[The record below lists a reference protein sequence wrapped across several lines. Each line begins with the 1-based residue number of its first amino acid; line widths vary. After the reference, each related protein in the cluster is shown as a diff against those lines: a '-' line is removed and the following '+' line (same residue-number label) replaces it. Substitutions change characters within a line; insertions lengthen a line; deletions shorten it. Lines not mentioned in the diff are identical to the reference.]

1 MIININPYDTGF
13 DENSH
18 VMKFA
23 AIARE
28 VSTNT
33 AATGPGL
40 NSSKPPS
47 FLPPSNAASRAPSRL
62 KDARTGPSYNLG
74 VSTNHTFARKVVLSL
89 DGSINDGRREFS
101 NGPRT
106 SVNTVVD
113 IIEGGLLD

>member
-1 MIININPYDTGF
+1 MVININPYDTGF

-33 AATGPGL
+33 AAAAPGL
-40 NSSKPPS
+40 NVSKGPS

-62 KDARTGPSYNLG
+62 KNVRAFPTYNLG

-89 DGSINDGRREFS
+89 GGGVNDGRRDFS
-101 NGPRT
+101 NGPRA

-113 IIEGGLLD
+113 VIEGR